1 MSLLCDGILS
11 GDILV
16 DCTNPML
23 SGLEVNVLLV
33 NHGDIDKVASTFSV
47 TNPTQ
52 LTNLQ
57 LKPTKTAFLL
67 QGVKQINSLSME
79 LVVKETSNDM
89 FKHMFSG
96 MIFSLSAENKAK
108 MYDMVGGLFAV
119 VVELKWKGV
128 LSVDAFQIGGFDR
141 GLRLTSLK
149 WSSKEN
155 DANVTFELSSEE
167 GGEEP
172 RPILSILETSYAL
185 TATAFANK
193 FVQV

>member
-1 MSLLCDGILS
+1 MNVLCDGILS

-16 DCTNPML
+16 DCLNPMV
-23 SGLEVNVLLV
+23 SGLEVNVLLI
-33 NHGDIDKVASTFSV
+33 NHGDLDKVASTFLAA
-47 TNPTQ
+47 NPTQ
-52 LTNLQ
+52 MTNLQ
-57 LKPTKTAFLL
+57 LKSGKTAFLL
-67 QGVKQINSLSME
+67 EGVKQINQLGFE
-79 LVVKETSNDM
+79 LVQKETSRDA

-96 MIFSLSAENKAK
+96 MIFSISAENKAK

-119 VVELKWKGV
+119 VVELKWKGT
-128 LSVDAFQIGGFDR
+128 LGVDAFQIGGFDR
-141 GLRLTSLK
+141 GLRLTALK

-193 FVQV
+193 FVQI